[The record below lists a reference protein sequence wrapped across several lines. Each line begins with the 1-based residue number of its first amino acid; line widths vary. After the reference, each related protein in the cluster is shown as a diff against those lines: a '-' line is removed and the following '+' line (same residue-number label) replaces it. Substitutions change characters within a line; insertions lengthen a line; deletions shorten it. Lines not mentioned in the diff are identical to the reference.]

1 MPLIHEYSPS
11 CLQGN
16 SKVVQIAEVY
26 SSLQGEGRLAGTP
39 SVFVRT
45 SGCNLRCSWCDT
57 PFTSWKPTGRN
68 RSVDDLVTEILN
80 YSLGHVVI
88 TGGEPLLSPDIN
100 LLCNHLKKSKQHIT
114 IETAA
119 TVIPDNGPPAANL
132 MSLSPKL
139 QSSTPATETGWQ
151 RRHEERR
158 RRDEIIQRLRTTP
171 SQIKFVIDS
180 RSDLDEAILWLR
192 DLGICPQSKE
202 ARHVYL
208 MPQGI
213 TLTQLQKEADWLYLA
228 CKSLGFQFCQRH
240 HISWFGNTR
249 GT

>member
-1 MPLIHEYSPS
+1 M
-11 CLQGN
+11 
-16 SKVVQIAEVY
+16 VQIAEMY

-57 PFTSWKPTGRN
+57 PFTSWKPSGTN
-68 RSVDDLVTEILN
+68 RSVNDLVQEVLN
-80 YSLGHVVI
+80 HNLSHVVI
-88 TGGEPLLSPDIN
+88 TGGEPLLSPEIN
-100 LLCNHLKKSKQHIT
+100 HLCSELKKSKQHIT

-119 TVIPDNGPPAANL
+119 TVIPDNGPPSANL

-139 QSSTPATETGWQ
+139 QSSTPASETGWQ

-158 RRDEIIQRLRTTP
+158 RRDDIIQLLCATP

-180 RSDLDEAILWLR
+180 PSDLDEAILWLEE
-192 DLGICPQSKE
+192 LGIRPHSKE

-208 MPQGI
+208 MPQGVS
-213 TLTQLQKEADWLYLA
+213 LPELQKETKWLHSA
-228 CKSLGFQFCQRH
+228 CESLGFQFCQRH
-240 HISWFGNTR
+240 HIAWFGNTR

>member
-1 MPLIHEYSPS
+1 M
-11 CLQGN
+11 
-16 SKVVQIAEVY
+16 VQIAEVY

-57 PFTSWKPTGRN
+57 PFTSWKPSGTN
-68 RSVDDLVTEILN
+68 QSVNDIVQKVLDYNLT
-80 YSLGHVVI
+80 HVVI
-88 TGGEPLLSPDIN
+88 TGGEPLLSPEIN
-100 LLCNHLKKSKQHIT
+100 LLCSKLKKSKQHIT

-119 TVIPDNGPPAANL
+119 TVIPDNGPPSANL

-139 QSSTPATETGWQ
+139 QSSTPASETGWQ
-151 RRHEERR
+151 RRHEDRR
-158 RRDEIIQRLRTTP
+158 RRDTIIQRLRATP

-180 RSDLDEAILWLR
+180 PADLDEAILWLGE
-192 DLGICPQSKE
+192 LGIRPRSKE

-208 MPQGI
+208 MPQGV
-213 TLTQLQKEADWLYLA
+213 TLPQLQKETQWLYSA
-228 CKSLGFQFCQRH
+228 CENLGFQFCQRH

>member
-1 MPLIHEYSPS
+1 M
-11 CLQGN
+11 
-16 SKVVQIAEVY
+16 VQIAEVY

-57 PFTSWKPTGRN
+57 PFTSWNPTGTN
-68 RSVDDLVTEILN
+68 RSVADVVEEVLN
-80 YSLGHVVI
+80 HGLKHVVI
-88 TGGEPLLSPDIN
+88 TGGEPLLSPEIN
-100 LLCNHLKKSKQHIT
+100 LLCSRLKESKQHIT

-119 TVIPDNGPPAANL
+119 TVIPDDGPPPANL

-139 QSSTPATETGWQ
+139 QSSTPAPETGWQ
-151 RRHEERR
+151 RRHEDRR
-158 RRDEIIQRLRTTP
+158 RRDDILQRLCATP

-180 RSDLDEAILWLR
+180 PADLDEALLWLGE
-192 DLGICPQSKE
+192 LGIRPRSSE

-208 MPQGI
+208 MPQGV
-213 TLTQLQKEADWLYLA
+213 TLAQLQKETDWLYLA
-228 CKSLGFQFCQRH
+228 CESLGFQFCQRH

>member
-1 MPLIHEYSPS
+1 MI
-11 CLQGN
+11 
-16 SKVVQIAEVY
+16 QIAEVY

-57 PFTSWKPTGRN
+57 PFTSWKPSGTN
-68 RSVDDLVTEILN
+68 RSVNDLVQEVLSHNLT
-80 YSLGHVVI
+80 HVVI

-100 LLCNHLKKSKQHIT
+100 LLCNRLKKSKQHIT

-119 TVIPDNGPPAANL
+119 TVIPDKDPPSVNL

-139 QSSTPATETGWQ
+139 QSSTPASKTGWQ
-151 RRHEERR
+151 RRHEDRR
-158 RRDEIIQRLRTTP
+158 RRDDVIQRLRATP

-180 RSDLDEAILWLR
+180 PSDLDEAILWLGE
-192 DLGICPQSKE
+192 LGIRPRSKE

-208 MPQGI
+208 MPQGV
-213 TLTQLQKEADWLYLA
+213 TLPQLQKETGWLHSA
-228 CKSLGFQFCQRH
+228 CESLGFQFCQRH

>member
-1 MPLIHEYSPS
+1 M
-11 CLQGN
+11 
-16 SKVVQIAEVY
+16 VQIAEMY

-57 PFTSWKPTGRN
+57 PFTSWKPSGTN
-68 RSVDDLVTEILN
+68 RSVNDLVQEVLN
-80 YSLGHVVI
+80 HNLAHVVI
-88 TGGEPLLSPDIN
+88 TGGEPLLSPEIN
-100 LLCNHLKKSKQHIT
+100 HLCSELKKSKQHIT

-119 TVIPDNGPPAANL
+119 TVIPDNGPPSANL

-139 QSSTPATETGWQ
+139 QSSTPASETGWQ
-151 RRHEERR
+151 RRHEARR
-158 RRDEIIQRLRTTP
+158 RRDDIIQLLCATP

-180 RSDLDEAILWLR
+180 PSDLDEAILWLEE
-192 DLGICPQSKE
+192 LGIRPHSKE

-208 MPQGI
+208 MPQGVS
-213 TLTQLQKEADWLYLA
+213 LPELQKETKWLHSA
-228 CKSLGFQFCQRH
+228 CESLGFQFCQRH
-240 HISWFGNTR
+240 HIAWFGNTR